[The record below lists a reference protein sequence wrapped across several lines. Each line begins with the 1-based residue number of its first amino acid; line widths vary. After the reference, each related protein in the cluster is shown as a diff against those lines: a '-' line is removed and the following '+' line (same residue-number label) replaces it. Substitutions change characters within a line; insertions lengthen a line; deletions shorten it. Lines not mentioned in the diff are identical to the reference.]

1 MLLVVRLISKIID
14 LQRGTRDISS
24 TLELIECGDLVKLA
38 PSASGIASTPL
49 LSTTPT
55 VYLIRIK
62 L

>member
-1 MLLVVRLISKIID
+1 VLLLVRPILKLID

-49 LSTTPT
+49 LSRTPT
-55 VYLIRIK
+55 IYFIRIK